1 MCMAIIKGQFHVD
14 GKKKKKRG
22 SKSSMIEGETLA
34 CRPS

>member
-1 MCMAIIKGQFHVD
+1 MSMAIIKGQFHVD
-14 GKKKKKRG
+14 GKKKKKG